1 MERRELIVEMVH
13 VPRGDV
19 EQPDIWR
26 IQLHRKFIRYIGKIL
41 PGQLLPSYHNGQL
54 GAYYDQL
61 KSEVDFLQ

>member
-1 MERRELIVEMVH
+1 MVH
-13 VPRGDV
+13 IPRGDV
-19 EQPDIWR
+19 EQPDISR

-61 KSEVDFLQ
+61 KS